1 MSSSTKYCWVANL
14 KKGTFLA
21 NSRESVRVM
30 GVLTAVAEIPDD
42 DQALLAPLMMRPR
55 CRHNNM
61 SSTNHDI
68 GSTKRSPLTSS
79 VSSETTNDDRFLS
92 VTMDDGT
99 DSINFWAPERMVKSP
114 SLTLEIGKTY
124 DCMIKLR
131 QSSSAK
137 KWFAETL
144 ILIRSP
150 IDEQCRWMELSHH
163 DQQSRSPSSKLQY
176 SNLSHKLGF
185 PVRRR
190 NATEIHRLIR
200 LHAQSQQHRQ
210 HQQKQHQHQLK
221 RSNQSKQKRN
231 VYPRWKQN
239 QQRQSLQQHSNNN
252 NNSDTSKE
260 YPSPKSSPPPTQHLE
275 GILLEDLATVLQ
287 KPQREIQEMT
297 EELQLDGK
305 IYQNERGEYLPI

>member
-1 MSSSTKYCWVANL
+1 MSSSTKYCWVADL

-30 GVLTAVAEIPDD
+30 GVLTAVAEIPDED
-42 DQALLAPLMMRPR
+42 AALLAPLMMRPR
-55 CRHNNM
+55 CRHNNTN
-61 SSTNHDI
+61 STHHDI
-68 GSTKRSPLTSS
+68 GSTKRNPLTSS
-79 VSSETTNDDRFLS
+79 VSSETTNDNRFLS

-99 DSINFWAPERMVKSP
+99 DSINFWAPERMIKSS

-124 DCMIKLR
+124 DCMMKLH

-137 KWFAETL
+137 QWFAETL
-144 ILIRSP
+144 ILIRNP

-190 NATEIHRLIR
+190 DATEIHRLIR
-200 LHAQSQQHRQ
+200 LHAQSQQHQ
-210 HQQKQHQHQLK
+210 HQQHQHQLK

-231 VYPRWKQN
+231 VYPRWRQN
-239 QQRQSLQQHSNNN
+239 QQRQPLQQHSNINNN
-252 NNSDTSKE
+252 NNSATSKE
-260 YPSPKSSPPPTQHLE
+260 YPSPKSPPPPAQHLE

>member
-30 GVLTAVAEIPDD
+30 GVLTAVAEILAE

-55 CRHNNM
+55 RRHNNTS
-61 SSTNHDI
+61 SSTKHHDI
-68 GSTKRSPLTSS
+68 ESTKRNPLTTSS
-79 VSSETTNDDRFLS
+79 VSKLSESTNDDRFLS

-99 DSINFWAPERMVKSP
+99 DSINFWAPEQMIKSP

-137 KWFAETL
+137 QWFAETI
-144 ILIRSP
+144 ILIRNP

-163 DQQSRSPSSKLQY
+163 DQQSRSQSSKLQY

-200 LHAQSQQHRQ
+200 LHAQSQQHQ
-210 HQQKQHQHQLK
+210 HNQHQHQLN

-231 VYPRWKQN
+231 IYPRWRQN
-239 QQRQSLQQHSNNN
+239 QQRQPLQQHSNINN
-252 NNSDTSKE
+252 NNNNKSDCLTFLFTNWKLDSSGKFFGAMSK
-260 YPSPKSSPPPTQHLE
+260 LE
-275 GILLEDLATVLQ
+275 I
-287 KPQREIQEMT
+287 IQ
-297 EELQLDGK
+297 
-305 IYQNERGEYLPI
+305 